1 MSRYWV
7 PENYE
12 DEVGEYHPPDYD
24 YCNKYGHTL
33 EYDYFS
39 STETSATLWLFCDYC
54 GGRKAVKNF
63 GRVIVV
69 KNGGRVK
76 RWMLE

>member
-24 YCNKYGHTL
+24 YCNKYGCEL
-33 EYDYFS
+33 EFKHFS
-39 STETSATLWLFCDYC
+39 AWTTSRGKQIATLTAYCDVC
-54 GGRKAVKNF
+54 GRDSRFKNF
-63 GRVIVV
+63 GRVIQ
-69 KNGGRVK
+69 
-76 RWMLE
+76 